1 MLKRF
6 RFFLPK
12 PFCCTK
18 TIAFHVNAKLKTI
31 IMLYFLLSP
40 AKRLASTDTPLPPA
54 TTKPQLI
61 QQSEILIKKMRQF
74 APHELA
80 QLMGISDKLAL
91 LNFERFNNWNS
102 DTQHFP
108 AVYLFNGDAYDG
120 LSVRTLPEK
129 SIAYLQN
136 YLGILSGLYGLLK
149 PLDGIYPHRLEM
161 GTKLQPSLYA
171 FWGKQITALLQ
182 ARMNAANATHLINLA
197 SNEYFSAVRPE
208 NLAQPVI
215 TPQFK
220 QYKNGKYTTVS
231 LYAKQ
236 ARGKMVRFAAENHIQ
251 NANELKNFNDSGYE
265 YCESL
270 SDKKVWVFV
279 R

>member
-1 MLKRF
+1 
-6 RFFLPK
+6 
-12 PFCCTK
+12 
-18 TIAFHVNAKLKTI
+18 
-31 IMLYFLLSP
+31 MLYFILSP
-40 AKRLASTDTPLPPA
+40 AKKLAALSNCPQMALETPALMTQA
-54 TTKPQLI
+54 AQLV
-61 QQSEILIKKMRQF
+61 EKMRTF

-80 QLMGISDKLAL
+80 CLMGISDKLSL
-91 LNFERFNNWNS
+91 LNVERFAEWNNDLS
-102 DTQHFP
+102 HAAA

-120 LSVRTLPEK
+120 LSVRTMPEK
-129 SIAYLQN
+129 SITYLQN

-171 FWGKQITALLQ
+171 FWGDTITALLQ
-182 ARMNAANATHLINLA
+182 KRMNAANATHLINLA

-236 ARGKMVRFAAENHIQ
+236 ARGKMVRFAAENNIQ
-251 NANELKNFNDSGYE
+251 HADELKNFNDGGYK

-270 SDKKVWVFV
+270 SDNQAWVFV

>member
-1 MLKRF
+1 
-6 RFFLPK
+6 
-12 PFCCTK
+12 
-18 TIAFHVNAKLKTI
+18 
-31 IMLYFLLSP
+31 MLYFILSP
-40 AKRLASTDTPLPPA
+40 AKKLAALSNCPQMALENPA
-54 TTKPQLI
+54 LMTQAAQLV
-61 QQSEILIKKMRQF
+61 EKMRTF

-80 QLMGISDKLAL
+80 YLMGISDKLSL
-91 LNFERFNNWNS
+91 LNVERFAKWNNDLS
-102 DTQHFP
+102 HAAA

-182 ARMNAANATHLINLA
+182 ERMNAANATHLINLA
-197 SNEYFSAVRPE
+197 SNEYFSAVFPDE
-208 NLAQPVI
+208 LTQAVI

-236 ARGKMVRFAAENHIQ
+236 ARGKMVRFAAENHITH
-251 NANELKNFNDSGYE
+251 ADELKNFNDGGYE

-270 SDKKVWVFV
+270 SNNQAWVFV
-279 R
+279 C

>member
-1 MLKRF
+1 
-6 RFFLPK
+6 
-12 PFCCTK
+12 
-18 TIAFHVNAKLKTI
+18 
-31 IMLYFLLSP
+31 MLYFILSP
-40 AKRLASTDTPLPPA
+40 AKKLAALSNCPQMALETPALMTQA
-54 TTKPQLI
+54 AQLV
-61 QQSEILIKKMRQF
+61 EKMRTF

-80 QLMGISDKLAL
+80 CLMGISDKLSL
-91 LNFERFNNWNS
+91 LNVERFAEWNNDLS
-102 DTQHFP
+102 HAAA

-171 FWGKQITALLQ
+171 FWGDRITALLQ
-182 ARMNAANATHLINLA
+182 ERMNAANATHLINLA
-197 SNEYFSAVRPE
+197 SNEYFSAVHPE

-236 ARGKMVRFAAENHIQ
+236 ARGKMVRFAAENHITH
-251 NANELKNFNDSGYE
+251 ADELKNFNDGGYE

-270 SDKKVWVFV
+270 SDSRQWLFV

>member
-1 MLKRF
+1 
-6 RFFLPK
+6 
-12 PFCCTK
+12 
-18 TIAFHVNAKLKTI
+18 
-31 IMLYFLLSP
+31 MLYFILSP
-40 AKRLASTDTPLPPA
+40 AKKLAALSNCPQMALETPALMSQA
-54 TTKPQLI
+54 AQLV
-61 QQSEILIKKMRQF
+61 EKMRTF

-80 QLMGISDKLAL
+80 CLMGISDKLSL
-91 LNFERFNNWNS
+91 LNVERFAEWDNNLN
-102 DTQHFP
+102 HAAA
-108 AVYLFNGDAYDG
+108 AVYLFNGDAYEG
-120 LSVRTLPEK
+120 LSVRTLSSK

-171 FWGKQITALLQ
+171 FWGDTITALLQ
-182 ARMNAANATHLINLA
+182 KRMNAANATHLINLA

-251 NANELKNFNDSGYE
+251 NADELKNFNDGGYE
-265 YCESL
+265 YCDSL
-270 SDKKVWVFV
+270 SDSRQWVFV

>member
-1 MLKRF
+1 MSNCPQMALE
-6 RFFLPK
+6 
-12 PFCCTK
+12 
-18 TIAFHVNAKLKTI
+18 N
-31 IMLYFLLSP
+31 P
-40 AKRLASTDTPLPPA
+40 ALMTQAA
-54 TTKPQLI
+54 QLV
-61 QQSEILIKKMRQF
+61 EKMRTF

-80 QLMGISDKLAL
+80 CLMGISDKLSL
-91 LNFERFNNWNS
+91 LNVERFAKWRNDLS
-102 DTQHFP
+102 HAAA

-129 SIAYLQN
+129 SITYLQN

-182 ARMNAANATHLINLA
+182 ERMNAANATHLINLA

-236 ARGKMVRFAAENHIQ
+236 ARGKMVRFAALNNIRD
-251 NANELKNFNDSGYE
+251 ADALKDFNDGGYE
-265 YCESL
+265 FSGSL
-270 SDKKVWVFV
+270 SNEKQWVFV

>member
-1 MLKRF
+1 
-6 RFFLPK
+6 
-12 PFCCTK
+12 
-18 TIAFHVNAKLKTI
+18 
-31 IMLYFLLSP
+31 MLYFILSP
-40 AKRLASTDTPLPPA
+40 AKKLAALSNCPQMALENPA
-54 TTKPQLI
+54 LMTQAAQLV
-61 QQSEILIKKMRQF
+61 EKMRTF

-80 QLMGISDKLAL
+80 CLMGISDKLSL
-91 LNFERFNNWNS
+91 LNVERFAKWNNDLS
-102 DTQHFP
+102 HAAA
-108 AVYLFNGDAYDG
+108 AVYLFNGDAYDD

-129 SIAYLQN
+129 SITYLQN

-171 FWGKQITALLQ
+171 FWGDTITALLQ
-182 ARMNAANATHLINLA
+182 KRMNAANATHLINLA

-236 ARGKMVRFAAENHIQ
+236 ARGKMVRFAAENHITH
-251 NANELKNFNDSGYE
+251 ADELKNFNDGSYE

-270 SDKKVWVFV
+270 SDNQVWVFV

>member
-1 MLKRF
+1 
-6 RFFLPK
+6 
-12 PFCCTK
+12 
-18 TIAFHVNAKLKTI
+18 
-31 IMLYFLLSP
+31 MLYFILSP
-40 AKRLASTDTPLPPA
+40 AKKLAALSNCPQMALENPA
-54 TTKPQLI
+54 LMTQAAQLVG
-61 QQSEILIKKMRQF
+61 KMRTF

-80 QLMGISDKLAL
+80 CLMGISDKLSL
-91 LNFERFNNWNS
+91 LNVERFAKWNNDLS
-102 DTQHFP
+102 HAAA

-171 FWGKQITALLQ
+171 FWGDTITALLQ
-182 ARMNAANATHLINLA
+182 KRMNAANATHLINLA

-236 ARGKMVRFAAENHIQ
+236 ARGKMVRFAAENHITH
-251 NANELKNFNDSGYE
+251 ADELKNFDDGGYE

>member
-1 MLKRF
+1 
-6 RFFLPK
+6 
-12 PFCCTK
+12 
-18 TIAFHVNAKLKTI
+18 
-31 IMLYFLLSP
+31 MLYFILSP
-40 AKRLASTDTPLPPA
+40 AKKLAVLSNCPQMALETPALITQA
-54 TTKPQLI
+54 AQLV
-61 QQSEILIKKMRQF
+61 EKMRTF
-74 APHELA
+74 ATHELA
-80 QLMGISDKLAL
+80 CLMGISDKLSL
-91 LNFERFNNWNS
+91 LNVERFAEWRNDLS
-102 DTQHFP
+102 HAAA

-171 FWGKQITALLQ
+171 FWGDTITALLQ
-182 ARMNAANATHLINLA
+182 KRMNAANATHLINLA
-197 SNEYFSAVRPE
+197 SNEYFSAVFPDE
-208 NLAQPVI
+208 LTQAVI

-236 ARGKMVRFAAENHIQ
+236 ARGKMVRFAAENHITH
-251 NANELKNFNDSGYE
+251 ADELKNFNDGGYE

-270 SDKKVWVFV
+270 SNNQAWVFV